1 MPEAPV
7 PDQIVPEKDIKP
19 LMDQIDAILGAPG
32 VPPGPGEMPP
42 GEMPPGEM
50 SPEEAMLAEIAPMA
64 EGEAGAEEAGATDLS
79 EMVELLGVSEEQ
91 AQALYDAAQ
100 SLDFLAGKPPG
111 EIARMLAEDFQLRM
125 QVEKIAG
132 MEADMMAD
140 TEMMEAPMEAP
151 IPEGE
156 M

>member
-1 MPEAPV
+1 MPEAPS
-7 PDQIVPEKDIKP
+7 PDQIVPEEDIKP

-32 VPPGPGEMPP
+32 VPPS
-42 GEMPPGEM
+42 PGEM
-50 SPEEAMLAEIAPMA
+50 SPEEAMLAEVAPMA
-64 EGEAGAEEAGATDLS
+64 EGEAVAEDAAAEEAVAEEAGATDLS
-79 EMVELLGVSEEQ
+79 EMVELLGIDEAQ

-100 SLDFLAGKPPG
+100 SLDSLAGKPPG
-111 EIARMLAEDFQLRM
+111 EVARMLADDFQLRM

-140 TEMMEAPMEAP
+140 AEMEAPMEAP